1 MTGAGPTSATGRA
14 TRGLGRLGR
23 AVGVPLVLF
32 AVIAAAA
39 ALATTGPASIG
50 RLAVTALV
58 NVVLVVG
65 LYVFVGNSGV
75 WSFGHMSFAIVGGY
89 VAGLLAM
96 PTRLK
101 QQVLPD
107 APELVRQVSTS
118 PFLAV
123 LLGGLAAVLVA
134 AVVAVPLARIGG
146 LTAGL
151 ATVSLLIAFTVV
163 AAQWPAVTRGQKG
176 LSSIPA
182 STFLPNALGWVLA
195 ALVLA
200 WAYQRSSLGIRLR
213 ASKADP
219 VAAAATGISVP
230 IQRSVALLLS
240 AFLTGIGGALF
251 VLQLGSINPDVFY
264 LDYTFLIITMLVL
277 GGAGSLTGAVTGCLV
292 VSVLAEVLRRGE
304 AGSLLGISV
313 PARPGLA
320 DVVLG
325 ILLII
330 MLLRRPSGLTGGR
343 ELRLPRRR
351 RGLAPGPTTAAPA
364 EPAPAADRAPQVE
377 GQPVGAGVAGAG
389 PPDPGNHPAGFAH
402 RPHGPHGPHGPYGE
416 DHPR

>member
-1 MTGAGPTSATGRA
+1 MTAVLS
-14 TRGLGRLGR
+14 RLGR
-23 AVGVPLVLF
+23 AVGVPLTLF
-32 AVIAAAA
+32 VVIAGAA
-39 ALATTGPASIG
+39 ALADAGPAAIG
-50 RLAVTALV
+50 RLAVAALI
-58 NVVLVVG
+58 NVVLVIG

-75 WSFGHMSFAIVGGY
+75 WSFGHMSFAVVGGY
-89 VAGLLAM
+89 VAGLLAL

-101 QQVLPD
+101 NQLLPD
-107 APELVRQVSTS
+107 APEIVRQVSTG

-123 LLGGLAAVLVA
+123 VIGGLAAVLVA
-134 AVVAVPLARIGG
+134 LVVAVPLARIGG
-146 LTAGL
+146 LAAGL
-151 ATVSLLIAFTVV
+151 ATVSLLIAFSVV
-163 AAQWPAVTRGQKG
+163 AAQWQAVTRGQKG

-182 STFLPNALGWVLA
+182 STTMPTALAWVLV
-195 ALVLA
+195 ALLVA

-213 ASKADP
+213 AAKADP

-230 IQRSVALLLS
+230 VQRGVALVLS

-325 ILLII
+325 IVLVI
-330 MLLRRPSGLTGGR
+330 MLLRRPAGLTRGR
-343 ELRLPRRR
+343 ELRLPRWARR
-351 RGLAPGPTTAAPA
+351 RSGSPARDGTGPAAGGAPP
-364 EPAPAADRAPQVE
+364 EPAPVPDAPLTTVTAGAPAHIADPADRSPEEEPQ
-377 GQPVGAGVAGAG
+377 
-389 PPDPGNHPAGFAH
+389 
-402 RPHGPHGPHGPYGE
+402 R
-416 DHPR
+416 

>member
-1 MTGAGPTSATGRA
+1 MTALS
-14 TRGLGRLGR
+14 RLGR
-23 AVGVPLVLF
+23 AVGVPLTLF
-32 AVIAAAA
+32 ALIAVAAL
-39 ALATTGPASIG
+39 LATTGPAAVG
-50 RLAVTALV
+50 RLAVAALV

-75 WSFGHMSFAIVGGY
+75 WSFGHMSFAVVGGY
-89 VAGLLAM
+89 VAALLAL

-101 QQVLPD
+101 NQLLPD
-107 APELVRQVSTS
+107 APALVREVSTG

-123 LLGGLAAVLVA
+123 VIGGLAAVLVA
-134 AVVAVPLARIGG
+134 LAVAVPLARIGG
-146 LTAGL
+146 LAAGL

-163 AAQWPAVTRGQKG
+163 AAQWQAVTRGQKG

-182 STFLPNALGWVLA
+182 STTMPTALAWVLV
-195 ALVLA
+195 ALLLA

-230 IQRSVALLLS
+230 VQRGIALVLS
-240 AFLTGIGGALF
+240 AFLTGVGGALF

-304 AGSLLGISV
+304 AGSLLGITV

-325 ILLII
+325 IVLVI
-330 MLLRRPSGLTGGR
+330 MLLRRPAGLTRGR
-343 ELRLPRRR
+343 ELRLPRRWR
-351 RGLAPGPTTAAPA
+351 RRPPAGAAGAAGAATDDGGAGDQAPATRAEPVAVGVVPTT
-364 EPAPAADRAPQVE
+364 
-377 GQPVGAGVAGAG
+377 GSG
-389 PPDPGNHPAGFAH
+389 DPTTLDP
-402 RPHGPHGPHGPYGE
+402 RPHRIPGE
-416 DHPR
+416 EPPR

>member
-1 MTGAGPTSATGRA
+1 MSAAPGSLA
-14 TRGLGRLGR
+14 RLGR
-23 AVGVPLVLF
+23 AVGVPLALF
-32 AVIAAAA
+32 ALVAGAA
-39 ALATTGPASIG
+39 ALAQTGPASVG

-107 APELVRQVSTS
+107 APEIVRQISTG

-123 LLGGLAAVLVA
+123 LIGGLAAVLVA
-134 AVVAVPLARIGG
+134 LVVAVPLARIGG
-146 LTAGL
+146 LSAGL

-182 STFLPNALGWVLA
+182 STTLPIALGWVLA

-213 ASKADP
+213 AAKADP

-230 IQRSVALLLS
+230 IQRGVALILS
-240 AFLTGIGGALF
+240 AFLTGVGGALF

-304 AGSLLGISV
+304 GGSLLGISV

-325 ILLII
+325 IVLIV
-330 MLLRRPSGLTGGR
+330 MLIRRPAGLTGGR
-343 ELRLPRRR
+343 ELRLPRWLRR
-351 RGLAPGPTTAAPA
+351 RPA
-364 EPAPAADRAPQVE
+364 VPAPV
-377 GQPVGAGVAGAG
+377 AGVIGGPAAGTVPLGGSIDPDRPPAVVGPAGRVAVATIGAG
-389 PPDPGNHPAGFAH
+389 PAPTADQFPEAAPPGSH
-402 RPHGPHGPHGPYGE
+402 GE
-416 DHPR
+416 DTPR